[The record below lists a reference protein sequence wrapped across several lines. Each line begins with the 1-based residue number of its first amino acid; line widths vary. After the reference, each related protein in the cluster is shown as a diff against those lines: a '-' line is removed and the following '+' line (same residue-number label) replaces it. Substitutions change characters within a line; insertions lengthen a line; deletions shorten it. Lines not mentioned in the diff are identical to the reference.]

1 MKTKSDK
8 EVTIS
13 LIIPIYNTEK
23 FVERCLCSVFGQ
35 TWENVEYILINDC
48 TPDKSIKV
56 AERVIKQYPDRK
68 VSIVNNQ
75 KNIGS
80 AGVRNIGIKMAKG
93 EYIIFI
99 DSDDYV
105 EPAML
110 EDMYH
115 KAKVSNADI
124 VIADYYVNYPQK
136 QIYKKQ
142 IAPDTGVECAKWILS
157 GRLHSSNSNKLIKR
171 ELYLNNNISFIEGI
185 NMWEDMSTITRI
197 CFFANKVAYLPK
209 AYLHYVQ
216 YNENSY
222 TANLTDKSLMDM
234 QTVITILQSF
244 FYDKEEFKKVV
255 SFLRLQVKAN
265 FLIHSKG
272 DTRKKA
278 CQLYDEPWEIMLE
291 HPSLSFFNKL
301 LLLSEKCK
309 LLFLIDIFSWIY
321 HTRKKRILRASNKER
336 CL

>member
-1 MKTKSDK
+1 MKNNLEGRSIA
-8 EVTIS
+8 VS
-13 LIIPIYNTEK
+13 LIIPIYNTEQ
-23 FVERCLCSVFGQ
+23 FIERCLRSVFEQ
-35 TWENVEYILINDC
+35 TFENVEYILINDC
-48 TPDKSIKV
+48 TPDKSIEV

-110 EDMYH
+110 EEMYH
-115 KAKVSNADI
+115 NAKVNNADI

-157 GRLHSSNSNKLIKR
+157 GLLHSSNCNKLIKM

-185 NMWEDMSTITRI
+185 DMWEDMSTIPRI
-197 CFFANKVAYLPK
+197 CYLAKKVVYLPK

-222 TANLTDKSLMDM
+222 TTNLTEKSLRDIK
-234 QTVITILQSF
+234 TVASVLQIF
-244 FYDKEEFKKVV
+244 FNDNDEFNKVV
-255 SFLRLQVKAN
+255 SFLRLQIKTI

-272 DTRKKA
+272 NLRRKA
-278 CQLYDEPWEIMLE
+278 CQLYNEPWEIILE
-291 HPSLSFFNKL
+291 HPSLSFYYKL
-301 LLLSEKCK
+301 LLLSEKYN
-309 LLFLIDIFSWIY
+309 LFFLIDIFSWLY
-321 HTRKKRILRASNKER
+321 HTRKKIILRVNK
-336 CL
+336 